1 MYSQKTEGEG
11 VMYEYAKGNF
21 VYRGNQEC
29 GSPIR
34 EIRTVSQK
42 EADYWDKLEREI
54 KRQERFSRKNK

>member
-1 MYSQKTEGEG
+1 
-11 VMYEYAKGNF
+11 MYEYNRGNF
-21 VYRGNQEC
+21 IYRGNQEC

-54 KRQERFSRKNK
+54 KKQERFSRKNK